1 MPSIRSVNLLI
12 FLASLGLIIA
22 ALYFQH
28 VLGLPPCYL
37 CITQRVFVILVGAI
51 GLLAFLHNPGR
62 TGQRCY
68 HALLILSAATGGFF
82 SGKQL
87 WLQSLPEDQVPACGP
102 PPDYLFDAFP
112 FQEALAMLL
121 RGDGNC
127 AKVHWTFLDISMPGW
142 VLLAFCGFIAVSL
155 YQIARQP

>member
-1 MPSIRSVNLLI
+1 MPSIRTVNLLV
-12 FLASLGLIIA
+12 FLAGVGLILA

-37 CITQRVFVILVGAI
+37 CITQRVFVILVGVI

-62 TGQRCY
+62 TGQRIY
-68 HALLILSAATGGFF
+68 QGLIILSAATGGFF

-102 PPDYLFDAFP
+102 PPDYLFNAFP
-112 FQEALAMLL
+112 FQEALSMLL

-127 AKVHWTFLDISMPGW
+127 AKIHWTLLDISMPGW
-142 VLLAFCGFIAVSL
+142 VLMAFTGFIAVAIL
-155 YQIARQP
+155 QIARQR